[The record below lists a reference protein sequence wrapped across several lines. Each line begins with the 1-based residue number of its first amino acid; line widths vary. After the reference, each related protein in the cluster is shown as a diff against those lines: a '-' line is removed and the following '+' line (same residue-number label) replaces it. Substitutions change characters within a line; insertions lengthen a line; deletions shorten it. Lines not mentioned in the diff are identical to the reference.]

1 MKKDGYFSEIL
12 SSALFCV
19 PNQQA
24 ALSIEIAVINHS
36 QNLSPGSFYISQR
49 SHARERSAGI
59 HLSVLKQVRDVD
71 SHTQVEMNC
80 RLDPTSSR
88 FAYQEWS
95 YREHRPGKPG
105 LSPHFGRGRV
115 TSNISGQD
123 LALRDCTPTELH
135 AQAYPGEQEVVPK
148 TSLCPIFSCML
159 LLNTS
164 KTQRPGCAA
173 CFSFPTTLLWENL
186 INELANEH
194 PTGKCHKQEWLMPQK
209 IK

>member
-80 RLDPTSSR
+80 RLNPTSSR

-123 LALRDCTPTELH
+123 LALRDCTPTELR
-135 AQAYPGEQEVVPK
+135 AQAYPGEQEGVLYLKHPYAQY
-148 TSLCPIFSCML
+148 L
-159 LLNTS
+159 
-164 KTQRPGCAA
+164 AA
-173 CFSFPTTLLWENL
+173 CSCWILPKHNVQAVLRAFHSQQHSSEKTLLMSLQTSTQLGNVT
-186 INELANEH
+186 NKS
-194 PTGKCHKQEWLMPQK
+194 G
-209 IK
+209 